1 MIRIIVVL
9 VLGLFMLGCPSTRHE
24 VDVAPVEVKPIHITV
39 DINVRVDEA
48 LDDYFGDLD
57 KLDSPSPSKED
68 VQ

>member
-1 MIRIIVVL
+1 MIRMIVVL
-9 VLGLFMLGCPSTRHE
+9 VLGLFMLGCPSTHHE
-24 VDVAPVEVKPIHITV
+24 VEVAPVEVKPIHITV